1 MVSKAHTKRIKS
13 ISVSRPAID
22 SADEAQVLEV
32 LRSGWV
38 GQGPKVAEFERQ
50 VATVLDSKYAVAVN
64 SGTSALH
71 LALRGWGVGPGDA
84 VIGPDFTFPAS
95 ANGVRHCGAEPI
107 LLDVDPNTLN
117 LNVDDLEK
125 FLKTGTRLE
134 SGELRDA

>member
-50 VATVLDSKYAVAVN
+50 VATVLDIKYAVAVN

-71 LALRGWGVGPGDA
+71 LALRGLGVGPGLSL
-84 VIGPDFTFPAS
+84 I
-95 ANGVRHCGAEPI
+95 HI
-107 LLDVDPNTLN
+107 
-117 LNVDDLEK
+117 
-125 FLKTGTRLE
+125 
-134 SGELRDA
+134 